1 MSRTASRAIDGVD
14 GPVEVPRGRPTIY
27 DVANRAGVSKSLVSL
42 VLRGSANVSPARRDA
57 VLTAIRELGY
67 RPSQAA
73 TVLASRRTQAIQ
85 VVIDDYRNLWF
96 VDLLDGLREA
106 FKGHGYRVSV
116 IDRTGEDAG
125 AASALP
131 LAAGIDGLVMACDPG
146 EGLLTGWHGPTVVAG
161 WREGNLVGADQVAND
176 DEWGSRLAVQ
186 HLVEL
191 GHRGIGHLSGGG
203 GAAGHRRKAFTETVA
218 AAGVT
223 GFVSE
228 GGGGTTEEDGYQAA
242 RHLLRLQPDLTA
254 VYAAN
259 DSMAVGAL
267 AAFKERGLAV
277 PADISL
283 VGYDDSPLAKSRFI
297 DLTSVDDKSSA
308 VGEAA
313 GRALL
318 ARIDEPNRPV
328 DHVLIEPTL
337 VARGSSGPV
346 REGR

>member
-1 MSRTASRAIDGVD
+1 M
-14 GPVEVPRGRPTIY
+14 
-27 DVANRAGVSKSLVSL
+27 
-42 VLRGSANVSPARRDA
+42 
-57 VLTAIRELGY
+57 
-67 RPSQAA
+67 
-73 TVLASRRTQAIQ
+73 
-85 VVIDDYRNLWF
+85 
-96 VDLLDGLREA
+96 
-106 FKGHGYRVSV
+106 
-116 IDRTGEDAG
+116 
-125 AASALP
+125 
-131 LAAGIDGLVMACDPG
+131 
-146 EGLLTGWHGPTVVAG
+146 VAG

-186 HLVEL
+186 HLVGL

-203 GAAGHRRKAFTETVA
+203 GAAGHRRKAFTEAVA

-228 GGGGTTEEDGYQAA
+228 GGGGTTEEDGYHAA
-242 RHLLRLQPDLTA
+242 QHLLRRQPDLTA

-283 VGYDDSPLAKSRFI
+283 VGYDDSPLAQSRFI

-328 DHVLIEPTL
+328 DQVLIEPAL
-337 VARGSSGPV
+337 VVRGSSGPAAKADDGPRHQPRLGAGLKATSEWFRRGFDSSAGWR
-346 REGR
+346 RESRRVTGKASGTI